1 MLKRIAEIAGKAYSH
16 ILVIASAVLVILAVY
31 QVAARYFLG
40 LGITWTEEI
49 MRFIFVAIIMLCI
62 GSLTKSE
69 GFATIRV
76 FADFIDSKSKIGSII
91 LKLFQHLMQISFY
104 ILLTYYGTKLCLQ
117 ATTKL
122 STVTRIPFFIVYL
135 PIPIGGFMGVVN
147 SIHHLI
153 KDIALHL
160 VKKGASTN
168 GC

>member
-1 MLKRIAEIAGKAYSH
+1 MLKRIAEISTKAYSH
-16 ILVIASAVLVILAVY
+16 TLVIASAILVILAVY

-49 MRFIFVAIIMLCI
+49 MRFIYVAIIMICI
-62 GSLTKSE
+62 GTLTKSE

-91 LKLFQHLMQISFY
+91 LKLFRHLIQITFY

-135 PIPIGGFMGVVN
+135 PIPLGAFMGVVN
-147 SIHHLI
+147 SIQHLI
-153 KDIALHL
+153 EDILLHL
-160 VKKGASTN
+160 NKKGASTN
-168 GC
+168 GY